1 MVRCRHL
8 VKNAGEMM
16 NKTNLIGYSYSLE
29 EGKLARD
36 DGRLL
41 SVRVETSLAC
51 NMRCRYCAW
60 DSGVPLTDEIGFDT
74 LKSFISDGIEKG
86 IRSVIII
93 GGGEPTIY
101 KHFRELVEF
110 IDSKGIIPVVITN
123 GLTVTPEFSTFLYEH
138 NCSVL
143 LKNDSFDEETQN
155 YLSGVQGAFKK
166 MQASLKNLIDAG
178 FTKEHE
184 EGLRLGL
191 SFVATKKN
199 IDEIGRLWRFCRDN
213 NIYPNL
219 ELLNP
224 IGRAEEN
231 ADAIIPEHE
240 ETNRIINEVKNI
252 DEEYGLHHKVQPTC
266 LQHLYSM
273 YLNVEGHVQPCGA
286 IRIKD
291 FNYSDYSSLDECY
304 DSPYFKRIR
313 GIEKHLDEKAE
324 LTYFN
329 M

>member
-8 VKNAGEMM
+8 VKNSGEMM

-41 SVRVETSLAC
+41 SLRVETSLAC

-74 LKSFISDGIEKG
+74 LKRFISDGIEKG

-143 LKNDSFDEETQN
+143 LKNDSFDEETHLLCVDLTRQD
-155 YLSGVQGAFKK
+155 YPTDKDILVPYVCTTCGETTWK
-166 MQASLKNLIDAG
+166 
-178 FTKEHE
+178 TKSKTE
-184 EGLRLGL
+184 
-191 SFVATKKN
+191 
-199 IDEIGRLWRFCRDN
+199 
-213 NIYPNL
+213 
-219 ELLNP
+219 
-224 IGRAEEN
+224 
-231 ADAIIPEHE
+231 
-240 ETNRIINEVKNI
+240 
-252 DEEYGLHHKVQPTC
+252 
-266 LQHLYSM
+266 
-273 YLNVEGHVQPCGA
+273 
-286 IRIKD
+286 KD
-291 FNYSDYSSLDECY
+291 
-304 DSPYFKRIR
+304 K
-313 GIEKHLDEKAE
+313 
-324 LTYFN
+324 
-329 M
+329 